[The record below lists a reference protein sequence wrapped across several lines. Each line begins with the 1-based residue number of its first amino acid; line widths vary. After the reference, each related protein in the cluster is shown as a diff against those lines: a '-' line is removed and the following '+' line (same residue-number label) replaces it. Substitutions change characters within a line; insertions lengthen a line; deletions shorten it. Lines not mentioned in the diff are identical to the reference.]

1 MNGSSASFMTR
12 RAILL
17 FALLLFGATIWSS
30 RASAA
35 TAQEIAS
42 DATHALSQLEQT
54 EPKARDLAS
63 KAVAVL
69 VFPSIVKAGLI
80 VGGQTGNGALFEKDK
95 VKAYYNISAVSF
107 GLQAGAQAF
116 GYALFFMNEK
126 ALSYLDRS
134 GGWAL
139 GAGPSVVVVDK
150 GAAVGFTT
158 TTLTQ
163 DVYAIP
169 FGQKG
174 LMAGVGLEGSKIT
187 RIHPK

>member
-1 MNGSSASFMTR
+1 MNGSSASFMAR
-12 RAILL
+12 RAIL
-17 FALLLFGATIWSS
+17 FSALLLFGATIWSS

-42 DATHALSQLEQT
+42 DASHALSQLEQT